1 MRTQPQ
7 EVIAKLEADNSRLAK
22 ESILLD
28 AMNEGLDE
36 FFEGVK
42 MALDP
47 LYTFGVKQVP
57 TKAEN
62 EVLSAQG
69 CSWTVFKDL
78 AEKLNKRELT
88 GHAARDAIE
97 LTMGVATAEQ
107 WNGFY
112 RRILIKDLRCGVSEK
127 TVNNVAKKNK
137 FPQYSIPVF
146 TCQLAH
152 DSAKHEKKVFGKKM
166 LEVKLDGVR
175 VITIV
180 RTDGNV
186 EQFSRNGKQFHNFGH
201 ICDEI
206 AEVVKQTPPPYD
218 LVLDGEVM
226 SDNFQDLMKQVHKK
240 DNVNAGDAVLHLF
253 DFVPLDSF
261 LKGGW
266 DKPQSFRTEALKAWY
281 DMNKSILKHVQVLEH
296 EIVDLDTQEGQKTYT
311 DVNKAAVDGGY
322 EGIMIKD
329 LDAPYEC
336 KRSTAWLKLKPFIE
350 VSLEVKATEEGTGRN
365 VGKLG
370 ALICEGVDDGKH
382 IKVNVGSGLSDAQRD
397 EFWTDKDKL
406 IGMVAEVRA
415 DAVTQNQDGSYSL
428 RFPRFKTFRGFA
440 EGEKI

>member
-1 MRTQPQ
+1 M
-7 EVIAKLEADNSRLAK
+7 
-22 ESILLD
+22 
-28 AMNEGLDE
+28 
-36 FFEGVK
+36 
-42 MALDP
+42 
-47 LYTFGVKQVP
+47 
-57 TKAEN
+57 
-62 EVLSAQG
+62 
-69 CSWTVFKDL
+69 
-78 AEKLNKRELT
+78 
-88 GHAARDAIE
+88 
-97 LTMGVATAEQ
+97 
-107 WNGFY
+107 
-112 RRILIKDLRCGVSEK
+112 
-127 TVNNVAKKNK
+127 
-137 FPQYSIPVF
+137 IP
-146 TCQLAH
+146 
-152 DSAKHEKKVFGKKM
+152 AKHEKKVFGKKM

-226 SDNFQDLMKQVHKK
+226 SDNFQDLMKQVHRK

-322 EGIMIKD
+322 EGILIKD
-329 LDAPYEC
+329 LMH
-336 KRSTAWLKLKPFIE
+336 L
-350 VSLEVKATEEGTGRN
+350 
-365 VGKLG
+365 
-370 ALICEGVDDGKH
+370 
-382 IKVNVGSGLSDAQRD
+382 
-397 EFWTDKDKL
+397 
-406 IGMVAEVRA
+406 
-415 DAVTQNQDGSYSL
+415 
-428 RFPRFKTFRGFA
+428 
-440 EGEKI
+440 